1 MIDTQQYRDIYKP
14 RNRLDVIL
22 MTVAVVMLVMVII
35 SSMPAGNWAA
45 ISGAALSAFLLFM
58 LEVQRAVSI
67 RAVHRLCDRID
78 QLERDGVVIP
88 SEEFQRRVRL
98 FDEP

>member
-22 MTVAVVMLVMVII
+22 TAVAVAMLASVII
-35 SSMPAGNWAA
+35 SSMSDGNWAVV
-45 ISGAALSAFLLFM
+45 SGTALSAFLLFM

>member
-14 RNRLDVIL
+14 RNGLDVIL
-22 MTVAVVMLVMVII
+22 MVVAVAMLALAII
-35 SSMPAGNWAA
+35 SSVLSSNWAA
-45 ISGAALSAFLLFM
+45 FSGAALSAFLLFL
-58 LEVQRAVSI
+58 LEVKRAVSI
-67 RAVHRLCDRID
+67 RAVHCLCDRID